1 MNRALEYHNAFI
13 ARLPQPTVI
22 KPDSSED
29 EEIED
34 EDELMEGKKGKKS
47 PRRRIIKKLSLLYED
62 DSEDEEGIDFGN
74 FQLLPFTKQSKAG
87 YIPRTIARAKV
98 KKEMD
103 IIENEY
109 GRRSPEL
116 FISVT
121 ISEEAIEKAQAKVEM
136 KKATLFLKDG
146 SIANNNNDDKSPSL
160 EEKEKHGVT
169 SKYTVNVAGNSKD
182 YLLEKKSNIEST
194 SNNNVNIIPQEESKG
209 NTNVGNNGDEN
220 HELLTY
226 NCVEKDE
233 QLQQVIVVSSSSQQE
248 EEEEE
253 EENMDEEKKESKKF
267 VSQSGRDWY
276 SS

>member
-1 MNRALEYHNAFI
+1 
-13 ARLPQPTVI
+13 
-22 KPDSSED
+22 
-29 EEIED
+29 
-34 EDELMEGKKGKKS
+34 
-47 PRRRIIKKLSLLYED
+47 
-62 DSEDEEGIDFGN
+62 
-74 FQLLPFTKQSKAG
+74 
-87 YIPRTIARAKV
+87 
-98 KKEMD
+98 
-103 IIENEY
+103 
-109 GRRSPEL
+109 
-116 FISVT
+116 
-121 ISEEAIEKAQAKVEM
+121 M

-226 NCVEKDE
+226 NCVDKDE
-233 QLQQVIVVSSSSQQE
+233 QLEQVIVVSSSSQQQ
-248 EEEEE
+248 EEEE
-253 EENMDEEKKESKKF
+253 EENNTDEEKKESKTF

>member
-1 MNRALEYHNAFI
+1 M
-13 ARLPQPTVI
+13 
-22 KPDSSED
+22 
-29 EEIED
+29 
-34 EDELMEGKKGKKS
+34 
-47 PRRRIIKKLSLLYED
+47 
-62 DSEDEEGIDFGN
+62 
-74 FQLLPFTKQSKAG
+74 
-87 YIPRTIARAKV
+87 
-98 KKEMD
+98 
-103 IIENEY
+103 
-109 GRRSPEL
+109 
-116 FISVT
+116 
-121 ISEEAIEKAQAKVEM
+121 
-136 KKATLFLKDG
+136 
-146 SIANNNNDDKSPSL
+146 

-226 NCVEKDE
+226 NCVDKDE
-233 QLQQVIVVSSSSQQE
+233 QLEQVIVVSSSSQQE

-253 EENMDEEKKESKKF
+253 NNTDEEKKESKTF